1 MVEVCEWCKIE
12 DERLFC
18 PECATID
25 ATACVN
31 CGFCTECTK
40 VFTQLDFHDYKG
52 RE

>member
-1 MVEVCEWCKIE
+1 MVICEWCSKV
-12 DERLFC
+12 DERLYC
-18 PECATID
+18 PECSTFT

-40 VFTQLDFHDYKG
+40 IYKALDFHDYKG